1 MNNVQIA
8 INAIRSMNNDE
19 LNQVVEAFKL
29 QRTWL
34 ARNTARSLM
43 VGDTVSFRG
52 RRGPEQGTVTKITQK
67 TVIVNCGYTQYKV
80 PASMLTQVENA

>member
-29 QRTWL
+29 QRTFL
-34 ARNTARSLM
+34 ARSTARSLM
-43 VGDTVSFRG
+43 IGDTVSFRG
-52 RRGPEQGTVTKITQK
+52 RGGPLQGRVTKINQK
-67 TVIVNCGYTQYKV
+67 TVIVDCGYTKYKV
-80 PASMLTQVENA
+80 PASMLTQVETA